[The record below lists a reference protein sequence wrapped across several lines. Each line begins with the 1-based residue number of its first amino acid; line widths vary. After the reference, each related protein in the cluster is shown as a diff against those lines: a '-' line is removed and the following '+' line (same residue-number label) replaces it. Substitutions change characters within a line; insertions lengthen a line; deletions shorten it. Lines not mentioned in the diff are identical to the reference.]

1 MLMVS
6 YLIPYFQKV
15 QIHKLT
21 FKIFF
26 PKKGWD
32 TTLLLFAHGSC
43 VTADKRSKR
52 HSNLG
57 AGIEDGSKMQGQP
70 EKQKATYLRWYFTNI
85 TTLGSLGI
93 DDRE

>member
-21 FKIFF
+21 FKNFF

-32 TTLLLFAHGSC
+32 TTLLIFARGSC
-43 VTADKRSKR
+43 VTADKCSKWQ
-52 HSNLG
+52 SNLG
-57 AGIEDGSKMQGQP
+57 AGVEDVSKMQDQP
-70 EKQKATYLRWYFTNI
+70 EKQKATYLR
-85 TTLGSLGI
+85 
-93 DDRE
+93 